1 MFYCRFR
8 LKNTKKYNKKRLQE
22 LGVNRERLEGNLDD
36 KFDGCFYYE
45 VFDKRDIE
53 LDRLTVSY
61 TVNDPEYKFLLDGQ
75 PIKFF
80 DNGELGLDPVFGNF
94 EVVEVDGLH
103 YRNEC
108 NRIKE
113 ICSNFYVN

>member
-1 MFYCRFR
+1 M
-8 LKNTKKYNKKRLQE
+8 QE

-75 PIKFF
+75 PIKFLIME
-80 DNGELGLDPVFGNF
+80 NWV
-94 EVVEVDGLH
+94 
-103 YRNEC
+103 
-108 NRIKE
+108 
-113 ICSNFYVN
+113 